1 MRLLRTLCLA
11 AVFQFDEIA
20 LARRTTRMTGD
31 ECCLCHVFRS
41 CGYWKLDLQV
51 ESHPTAHVLDPAPR
65 LPDYFRSQLQM
76 LKNPLTVPRG

>member
-31 ECCLCHVFRS
+31 ECCLCHVFRVEAQNRSMVRKFGPGAS
-41 CGYWKLDLQV
+41 CQD
-51 ESHPTAHVLDPAPR
+51 R
-65 LPDYFRSQLQM
+65 LKRIVRTEQSEPQ
-76 LKNPLTVPRG
+76 PG